1 MSTNPKAS
9 THLADTHN
17 DSTVVLTIDPI
28 TGQPKRKRKLCRLR
42 RLSPAMANA
51 FIFFHFMTCSV
62 FWGYSF
68 ACKLQVQARGATL
81 TDQSRLTMSD
91 YPLSFIFLVTPFFD
105 KYYSRRIGRSRTYV
119 IPVTLFL
126 SLFCFLVSS
135 QMYNLVHEKDISALL
150 VNFIVCSIG
159 MAVLNVTGES
169 WILTLYDNDDHR
181 SQAAN
186 YMYMGQNLGYFI
198 GYNVFIPLN
207 DLDWLNRHIFHG
219 SLKEPIL
226 GHHTICYIAGL
237 LYGIEFFLVT
247 FIIGERKIKHE
258 APEGHNLF
266 DMYKLLPKHF
276 VNRHMRNFIFYTF
289 ATSMVYYS
297 VYYSLDYLL
306 VSNKKIE
313 MSTSTITNIDT
324 IAYPFVTTAAF
335 MVTRLM
341 KKGNLV
347 RMYHLNSLVNLF
359 VGIFRFLN
367 YLDLI
372 NNRNIERT
380 IIGRS
385 FISFFIGCDFT
396 GTFAFGFFNLIV
408 DERFG
413 NTGLSCLASIR
424 SQSIVLSSTLGFFI
438 MSKVGRDNYIPV
450 AFCLQAISLL
460 ILYPYARKLDRKNPS
475 LFDLRIDMSIKDL
488 FVHEFEMDEERI
500 SLTHGDRGKEE
511 SEASIA
517 PPSTPLERS
526 FIGGDNKKGY

>member
-1 MSTNPKAS
+1 
-9 THLADTHN
+9 
-17 DSTVVLTIDPI
+17 
-28 TGQPKRKRKLCRLR
+28 
-42 RLSPAMANA
+42 
-51 FIFFHFMTCSV
+51 
-62 FWGYSF
+62 
-68 ACKLQVQARGATL
+68 
-81 TDQSRLTMSD
+81 
-91 YPLSFIFLVTPFFD
+91 
-105 KYYSRRIGRSRTYV
+105 
-119 IPVTLFL
+119 
-126 SLFCFLVSS
+126 
-135 QMYNLVHEKDISALL
+135 
-150 VNFIVCSIG
+150 
-159 MAVLNVTGES
+159 
-169 WILTLYDNDDHR
+169 
-181 SQAAN
+181 
-186 YMYMGQNLGYFI
+186 
-198 GYNVFIPLN
+198 
-207 DLDWLNRHIFHG
+207 
-219 SLKEPIL
+219 
-226 GHHTICYIAGL
+226 
-237 LYGIEFFLVT
+237 
-247 FIIGERKIKHE
+247 
-258 APEGHNLF
+258 
-266 DMYKLLPKHF
+266 
-276 VNRHMRNFIFYTF
+276 
-289 ATSMVYYS
+289 MVYYS

-324 IAYPFVTTAAF
+324 IAYPFVTMAAF

-347 RMYHLNSLVNLF
+347 RMYHLNSLLNLF

-450 AFCLQAISLL
+450 AFCLQAASLL

-488 FVHEFEMDEERI
+488 FVHEFEMDEDRI
-500 SLTHGDRGKEE
+500 TIGHGDRGKEE